1 MAIRTKT
8 GAGTADGTAPAG
20 TAAAVTISL
29 WLCLALGAGL
39 ALTSVVVTRD
49 LDARILSRSR
59 AAAAAQVAGR
69 QLVQSAA
76 AALQGDEGAFAQL
89 RGERDQVQ
97 AELDGLT
104 GGAPLPPGAT
114 PMAAAQDAWL
124 SYREAADRLLAAQD
138 AIVGVRAAL
147 AATAPLLTELAAS
160 MAKSAELMAAEGAP
174 AGQVLEAGWQLARV
188 ATMRSDFRSLLGIDG
203 APPSA
208 GDPGT
213 AALATFG
220 ASLQTL
226 VAEAGA
232 RAEAAAGPSLQET
245 AQLFEAVRLAADPVA
260 KLAPQA
266 QPALMALAPMQAD
279 AERFAAALDPLVAAA
294 WQDPRS
300 TRLGPLPVGPWSAP
314 AFGALALVSALL
326 LVLLVLRALRRREGI
341 ARRRGERDAA
351 AALALRQVPDGPRAD
366 GIEDGLDDGLDDGFY
381 DRLEPGCP
389 TGPGRGADE
398 DGVEGQRRLSH
409 GIDATAGKLVA
420 SVAQTRADA
429 LHLREAAAVQA
440 GQIALLCGA
449 VQTLIADLDALGGQA
464 AAAAA
469 AAGAATHATAVA
481 RRGIQLGR
489 EAFAGMAAA
498 GGRFQAG
505 SECVTRCGETAQTLG
520 ALLERLADSVDEAN
534 ILALNAAMQ
543 AARAGKA
550 GHDCA
555 VFAEEVLRVVGESGD
570 STGQGQALV
579 RSLQSELRAAWSS
592 LQTGSAAAAPVADLL
607 PQAGEVLAQI
617 ETAGVAG
624 ADLARGVADAIQ
636 HQSPALT
643 DTLQA
648 LRAITAQNAQGMR
661 GLVEAH
667 DDLVTVAAELQGLA
681 AASRMP

>member
-8 GAGTADGTAPAG
+8 GAGTADGTAPVG

-39 ALTSVVVTRD
+39 ALTSVVLTWD

-69 QLVQSAA
+69 QLVHSAA

-89 RGERDQVQ
+89 RGERDHVQ
-97 AELDGLT
+97 SLMDGLT
-104 GGAPLPPGAT
+104 GGVPLPPGAT
-114 PMAAAQDAWL
+114 PMATAQGAWL
-124 SYREAADRLLAAQD
+124 AYREAADRILAAQD

-147 AATAPLLTELAAS
+147 AATTPLLNELAAS
-160 MAKSAELMAAEGAP
+160 MAKSAELMAAQGAP
-174 AGQVLEAGWQLARV
+174 AGQVLEAGWQLARI
-188 ATMRSDFRSLLGIDG
+188 ATMRSDFRSLPGIDG
-203 APPSA
+203 APPYA

-213 AALATFG
+213 VALATFG

-245 AQLFEAVRLAADPVA
+245 AQLFEAVRLAADPIA

-266 QPALMALAPMQAD
+266 QPVLTTLEPMQAD
-279 AERFAAALDPLVAAA
+279 AQQFAAALDPLVAGA
-294 WQDPRS
+294 WRDPRT

-314 AFGALALVSALL
+314 VYGALALVSALL
-326 LVLLVLRALRRREGI
+326 LALRALRRREGA

-351 AALALRQVPDGPRAD
+351 AALVLRQASDSPPAD
-366 GIEDGLDDGLDDGFY
+366 GSADGFD
-381 DRLEPGCP
+381 DRLERGRP
-389 TGPGRGADE
+389 TGPGLGADE
-398 DGVEGQRRLSH
+398 DGVGGQLRLHHS
-409 GIDATAGKLVA
+409 IDATAGKLMA
-420 SVAQTRADA
+420 SVAQTRAEA

-464 AAAAA
+464 AAS
-469 AAGAATHATAVA
+469 AGAATQAAAVA
-481 RRGIQLGR
+481 RRGIQMGR
-489 EAFAGMAAA
+489 EALAGMAAA
-498 GGRFQAG
+498 GGRFHAG
-505 SECVTRCGETAQTLG
+505 SEYLTRCGETAQTLA
-520 ALLERLADSVDEAN
+520 ALLERLADSVDESN

-543 AARAGKA
+543 AARAEEA
-550 GHDCA
+550 GHDCT
-555 VFAEEVLRVVGESGD
+555 VFAEEVLRVAGASGD

-579 RSLQSELRAAWSS
+579 RTLQSDLAAAWSS

-607 PQAGEVLAQI
+607 PQAGEALTQI

-624 ADLARGVADAIQ
+624 ADLVRGVADAIQ
-636 HQSPALT
+636 RQSQSLT
-643 DTLQA
+643 DTLQP
-648 LRAITAQNAQGMR
+648 LRAITAQNAQGIR
-661 GLVEAH
+661 GLVQAH
-667 DDLVTVAAELQGLA
+667 EDLVTVAAELQGLA
-681 AASRMP
+681 AALRMP

>member
-8 GAGTADGTAPAG
+8 EAGTGDGTAAVG
-20 TAAAVTISL
+20 TATAVTIGL

-39 ALTSVVVTRD
+39 ALTSVVLTRD
-49 LDARILSRSR
+49 LDARTLSRSR

-97 AELDGLT
+97 AALDGLT

-124 SYREAADRLLAAQD
+124 AYREAADRILAAQG

-174 AGQVLEAGWQLARV
+174 AGQVLEAGWQLARI
-188 ATMRSDFRSLLGIDG
+188 ATMRSGCASPPGIDG
-203 APPSA
+203 APTFA

-245 AQLFEAVRLAADPVA
+245 AQLFEAVRLAADSIA

-266 QPALMALAPMQAD
+266 QPALTTLEPMQAD
-279 AERFAAALDPLVAAA
+279 AQRFAAALDPLVAAA
-294 WQDPRS
+294 WRDPRT

-314 AFGALALVSALL
+314 VYGALALVSALL
-326 LVLLVLRALRRREGI
+326 LVLRAFRRREGA

-366 GIEDGLDDGLDDGFY
+366 GIADGLDDGIAH
-381 DRLEPGCP
+381 RLEPGRP
-389 TGPGRGADE
+389 TGPGRAADA
-398 DGVEGQRRLSH
+398 DGVEGQRRLYHS
-409 GIDATAGKLVA
+409 IDATAGKLMA
-420 SVAQTRADA
+420 SVAQTRAEA

-464 AAAAA
+464 AASAGAATQAAA
-469 AAGAATHATAVA
+469 AA
-481 RRGIQLGR
+481 RRGVQLGR
-489 EAFAGMAAA
+489 EALAGMAAD

-505 SECVTRCGETAQTLG
+505 SEYVTRCGATAQTLG

-543 AARAGKA
+543 AARAGDA

-579 RSLQSELRAAWSS
+579 RNLQSELRAAWSS

-607 PQAGEVLAQI
+607 PQAGEALTQI

-624 ADLARGVADAIQ
+624 ADLVRGVADAIQ
-636 HQSPALT
+636 RQSQALS
-643 DTLQA
+643 DTLPP
-648 LRAITAQNAQGMR
+648 LRAITAQNAQGIR
-661 GLVEAH
+661 GLVQAH
-667 DDLVTVAAELQGLA
+667 DDLMTVAAELQGLA
-681 AASRMP
+681 AALRVP

>member
-97 AELDGLT
+97 ADLDGLT

-124 SYREAADRLLAAQD
+124 SYREAADRILAAQD

-160 MAKSAELMAAEGAP
+160 MAKSAELMAAAGAP
-174 AGQVLEAGWQLARV
+174 VGQVLEAGWQLARI
-188 ATMRSDFRSLLGIDG
+188 ATMRSGCASPPGVDG
-203 APPSA
+203 AAPFA

-266 QPALMALAPMQAD
+266 QAAIMTLVPMQAD

-314 AFGALALVSALL
+314 VFGALALVSALL
-326 LVLLVLRALRRREGI
+326 LVLRALRRREVV

-366 GIEDGLDDGLDDGFY
+366 GSDDGSDDGIDDGIDDGFN
-381 DRLEPGCP
+381 DRLEPGRP
-389 TGPGRGADE
+389 TGPGRGADA
-398 DGVEGQRRLSH
+398 DGVEGQRRLYHS
-409 GIDATAGKLVA
+409 IDATAGKLMA
-420 SVAQTRADA
+420 AVAQTRADA

-440 GQIALLCGA
+440 GQVALLCGA

-464 AAAAA
+464 AAS
-469 AAGAATHATAVA
+469 AGAATQAAAAA
-481 RRGIQLGR
+481 RRGIQMGR
-489 EAFAGMAAA
+489 EALAGMAAG

-505 SECVTRCGETAQTLG
+505 SESVTRCGETAQTLG
-520 ALLERLADSVDEAN
+520 ALLERLADSVDETN

-543 AARAGKA
+543 AARAGEA

-579 RSLQSELRAAWSS
+579 HTLQSELRAAWSS
-592 LQTGSAAAAPVADLL
+592 LQTGSAAATPVADLL
-607 PQAGEVLAQI
+607 PQAGEALAQI
-617 ETAGVAG
+617 ETVGVAG
-624 ADLARGVADAIQ
+624 ADLARGVADAMQ
-636 HQSPALT
+636 RQAQALT

-648 LRAITAQNAQGMR
+648 LRAITAQNAQGIR
-661 GLVEAH
+661 GLVQAH
-667 DDLVTVAAELQGLA
+667 DDVVTVAAELQGLA
-681 AASRMP
+681 AALRMP